1 MNINSIIRIKK
12 GEPGQQSTAGENMG
26 TYREWIEKMKKQ
38 WIGKAVIYENEK
50 YKVIDVDYN
59 GLLLIDKKARWTDT
73 TAVSTTSVQEV
84 Q

>member
-1 MNINSIIRIKK
+1 
-12 GEPGQQSTAGENMG
+12 
-26 TYREWIEKMKKQ
+26 MKKQ
-38 WIGKAVIYENEK
+38 WIGKTVIYENEK

>member
-1 MNINSIIRIKK
+1 MNINSIIHIKK

-26 TYREWIEKMKKQ
+26 TYKEWIEKLKKQ
-38 WIGKAVIYENEK
+38 WIGKTVIYENEK

-73 TAVSTTSVQEV
+73 TAVSTTSVQEA
-84 Q
+84 